1 VFHVSLFVVMSG
13 VSFCSSGCLFAALA
27 FEVFVI
33 FGKSVE
39 GNQVVVDVVL
49 VVVVVCWLVRSGGGR
64 I

>member
-1 VFHVSLFVVMSG
+1 MFLCLLLCLG